1 MPELR
6 VTPGRYQGRTRL
18 YVTLP
23 GGPAA
28 AWYDRDSGQVSLVLA
43 EYRTEVL
50 DALAP
55 YLSGELSIGP
65 PPVPTPAELALLTLH
80 PDDDLA
86 PNRPG
91 EALHTALAGIAVSR
105 FRPAPRRAALN
116 ALAAQEA
123 LGAELDTLEGAG
135 WRVLHSVP
143 LPGGGHI
150 GHLLIGPAGVLS
162 VRTLNARKRTV
173 RIADP
178 LVAAGRGQPEP
189 QLRWARHEAE
199 RASLALATA
208 VRPVLGI
215 VGAARVEPA
224 ARAEPVAGGA
234 GGRGGPGGH
243 GSRGGHGG
251 PGGPGARPDEAW
263 LLRAGGQV
271 GVRLLRDGEVGA
283 LAGLGGVLKPADVE
297 SLYATAR
304 DRRTWLRV

>member
-6 VTPGRYQGRTRL
+6 VTPGRYRGRTRL

-28 AWYDRDSGQVSLVLA
+28 AWYDRESGQVGLVLD
-43 EYRTEVL
+43 EYRAEVL

-55 YLSGELSIGP
+55 YLTGEPVVGP
-65 PPVPTPAELALLTLH
+65 PPVPTPAELALLSLH

-105 FRPAPRRAALN
+105 FRPAPRRAALA
-116 ALAAQEA
+116 ALTAQEA

-143 LPGGGHI
+143 LTGGGHI

-162 VRTLNARKRTV
+162 VRTLYARKRTV

-178 LVAAGRGQPEP
+178 LVTAGRGQPEP
-189 QLRWARHEAE
+189 QLRRARHEAE
-199 RASLALATA
+199 RASLALAAA

-215 VGAARVEPA
+215 VGAARVESATPDT
-224 ARAEPVAGGA
+224 
-234 GGRGGPGGH
+234 GGRGGPGG
-243 GSRGGHGG
+243 
-251 PGGPGARPDEAW
+251 PGERPDEAW
-263 LLRAGGQV
+263 LLRGDGQV
-271 GVRLLRDGEVGA
+271 GVRVLRDGEVGA
-283 LAGLGGVLKPADVE
+283 LAGLGGVLKPADIE

-304 DRRTWLRV
+304 DRRTWLRA

>member
-1 MPELR
+1 MAELK

-28 AWYDRDSGQVSLVLA
+28 AWYDRESGQVSLVLD
-43 EYRTEVL
+43 EYRAEVL

-55 YLSGELSIGP
+55 YLSGDPEVGP

-91 EALHTALAGIAVSR
+91 EALHAALAGIAVSR
-105 FRPAPRRAALN
+105 FRPAPRRAALD
-116 ALAAQEA
+116 ALTAQEA

-162 VRTLNARKRTV
+162 VRTLYARKRTV

-199 RASLALATA
+199 RAALALTTA

-215 VGAARVEPA
+215 VGAARVETA
-224 ARAEPVAGGA
+224 ARGA
-234 GGRGGPGGH
+234 GERGGPGA
-243 GSRGGHGG
+243 S
-251 PGGPGARPDEAW
+251 GARPDEAW
-263 LLRAGGQV
+263 LLRDGGQV

-283 LAGLGGVLKPADVE
+283 LAGLGGVLKPADIE

>member
-6 VTPGRYQGRTRL
+6 VTPGRYRGRTCL

-23 GGPAA
+23 GGRAA
-28 AWYDRDSGQVSLVLA
+28 AWYDRESGQVSLVLD
-43 EYRTEVL
+43 EYRAEVL
-50 DALAP
+50 AALAP
-55 YLSGELSIGP
+55 YLTGEPAVGP

-91 EALHTALAGIAVSR
+91 EALHATLAAIPASR
-105 FRPAPRRAALN
+105 FRRAPRRAALT
-116 ALAAQEA
+116 ALTAQEV

-135 WRVLHSVP
+135 WRVLHAVP
-143 LPGGGHI
+143 LPGGGYI

-162 VRTLNARKRTV
+162 VRTLYAGKRRV

-178 LVAAGRGQPEP
+178 LVTTGRGQPEP

-215 VGAARVEPA
+215 VGAAGVDPVRRGA
-224 ARAEPVAGGA
+224 A
-234 GGRGGPGGH
+234 GRGGTGPRTAPG
-243 GSRGGHGG
+243 SAVLVR
-251 PGGPGARPDEAW
+251 D
-263 LLRAGGQV
+263 GGQT
-271 GVRLLRDGEVGA
+271 GVRLLRDGEVGG
-283 LAGLGGVLKPADVE
+283 LAGLGGVLKPADVD

>member
-28 AWYDRDSGQVSLVLA
+28 AWYDQESGRVSLVLA
-43 EYRTEVL
+43 EYGAEVL
-50 DALAP
+50 EALAP
-55 YLSGELSIGP
+55 YLSGEPGSWSVGP

-162 VRTLNARKRTV
+162 VRTLAARKRTV

-178 LVAAGRGQPEP
+178 LVAAGRGEPEP

-215 VGAARVEPA
+215 VGAVRVEPA
-224 ARAEPVAGGA
+224 ARGA
-234 GGRGGPGGH
+234 GGRGEP
-243 GSRGGHGG
+243 GG

-263 LLRAGGQV
+263 LLREGGQV

-283 LAGLGGVLKPADVE
+283 LAGLGGVLKPADIE